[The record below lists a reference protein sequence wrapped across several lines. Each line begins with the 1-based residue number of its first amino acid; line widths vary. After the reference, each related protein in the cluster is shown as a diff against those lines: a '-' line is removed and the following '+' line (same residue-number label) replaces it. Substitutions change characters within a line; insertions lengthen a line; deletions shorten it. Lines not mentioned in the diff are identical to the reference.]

1 MLEVCEDYAQRY
13 NISFSTDPNP
23 AKSKSKCIF
32 MVGERRNMTKPVNLM
47 LGGTPLPWVSTA
59 THLGHELHES
69 GKMDHDAKVK
79 RAEFIDKSV
88 EIRETFGFASPVE
101 VLQAL
106 KIYCSSFYGSMLWNL
121 AEDGA
126 KQVFNSWNTAVKL
139 AWSCPRETRTYLVQ
153 QVLSCGLDTARC
165 DILTRYSKF
174 FKNLRCSPSKEVA
187 VLANLVSRDIQT
199 TTGSNIRMVEEASG
213 MSAWDCG
220 QDKLRGAIREK
231 ELVDVE
237 VQDQWRIPYLNK
249 LLGQRQELDYLGQE
263 MGKTRV
269 EDLINSLCIH

>member
-1 MLEVCEDYAQRY
+1 
-13 NISFSTDPNP
+13 
-23 AKSKSKCIF
+23 
-32 MVGERRNMTKPVNLM
+32 
-47 LGGTPLPWVSTA
+47 
-59 THLGHELHES
+59 
-69 GKMDHDAKVK
+69 MDHDAKVK

-213 MSAWDCG
+213 MSAWDSC
-220 QDKLRGAIREK
+220 QDKLRRAIREK
-231 ELVDVE
+231 DLVDVE

>member
-1 MLEVCEDYAQRY
+1 
-13 NISFSTDPNP
+13 
-23 AKSKSKCIF
+23 
-32 MVGERRNMTKPVNLM
+32 
-47 LGGTPLPWVSTA
+47 
-59 THLGHELHES
+59 
-69 GKMDHDAKVK
+69 MDHDAKVK

-199 TTGSNIRMVEEASG
+199 TTGSNIRMVEEGSC
-213 MSAWDCG
+213 MSAWDCC
-220 QDKLRGAIREK
+220 QDKLRSAIREK

-249 LLGQRQELDYLGQE
+249 LLGQRQELD
-263 MGKTRV
+263 
-269 EDLINSLCIH
+269 